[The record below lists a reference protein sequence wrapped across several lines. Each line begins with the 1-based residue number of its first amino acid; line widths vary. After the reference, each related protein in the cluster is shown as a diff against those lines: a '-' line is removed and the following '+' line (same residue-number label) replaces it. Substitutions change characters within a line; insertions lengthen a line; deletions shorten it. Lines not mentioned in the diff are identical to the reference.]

1 MYHIKVVP
9 LQRLYHI
16 KLPEQSWSLAWTCH
30 PKWLCYMMC
39 ASLEWVIT
47 FLGKW
52 RNTASRILFFSLS
65 AESAVFLLLFLTH
78 TKLSSLSLVSPAL
91 LFSLIPDI
99 SAVLSC
105 LPQLSCEIFFTA
117 PLWLFYSS
125 LNLYDTWMV
134 FST

>member
-1 MYHIKVVP
+1 MVVP

-52 RNTASRILFFSLS
+52 RNTGSRILFFFPLCRERGVLAPFSDTYKTVIPLVGFTCF
-65 AESAVFLLLFLTH
+65 AV
-78 TKLSSLSLVSPAL
+78 
-91 LFSLIPDI
+91 SLIPDI

-125 LNLYDTWMV
+125 LNLYDTRMV